1 MATTGDDPGR
11 SAAHAGRDADDA
23 DRPSPAR
30 VPLSKARLVVA
41 VGRIVITALALVV
54 LYVAAPVDTRTTVGA
69 VMVMVAAGAVFA
81 VVFTHHVRALQHS
94 PYPILRAANLLATT
108 LTVFILGFSLT
119 YLALAEASPSSF
131 SEPLSKMSAV
141 YFTVTVLATVGFGD
155 ITATTD
161 VTRAVVTLQMLTGIT
176 LLGVLVR
183 YVVGL
188 ASNRARSIRDDM

>member
-1 MATTGDDPGR
+1 MT
-11 SAAHAGRDADDA
+11 
-23 DRPSPAR
+23 
-30 VPLSKARLVVA
+30 A
-41 VGRIVITALALVV
+41 VGRILVTCLALVV

-69 VMVMVAAGAVFA
+69 VTVMAVAAAVFA
-81 VVFTHHVRALQHS
+81 AVFTHHVRALHHT

-108 LTVFILGFSLT
+108 LTLFILGFSLT
-119 YLALAEASPSSF
+119 YLALAQADPDAF
-131 SEPLSKMSAV
+131 SEPLGKVSAV

-161 VTRAVVTLQMLTGIT
+161 VTRAVVTLQMLSGIT

-188 ASNRARSIRDDM
+188 TSKRVRGLQNGA